1 MIDGAGVGGP
11 RPRAVIPYLL
21 LAILAL
27 GSSAM
32 AWASSRDSVPLS
44 TIGPEGV
51 VVYNVVNLASSSTTQ
66 TGQPIDGITCQSQV
80 KEVVKYHI
88 HVHVAIYVNGQ
99 MDRLPAGIGITR
111 PSLIE
116 KLKGGNFY
124 DVGVN
129 DCLYWLHTH
138 AADGIIHVEAPMK
151 QSFTLGQFFDVW
163 RQPLSATRVGP
174 AQGSVV
180 IFENE
185 KRFTG
190 DPRLTPLLSHGDIQI
205 DVGSPVIPFKAFNYK
220 VTGGCGEGTNS
231 CSS

>member
-1 MIDGAGVGGP
+1 V
-11 RPRAVIPYLL
+11 
-21 LAILAL
+21 
-27 GSSAM
+27 
-32 AWASSRDSVPLS
+32 
-44 TIGPEGV
+44 
-51 VVYNVVNLASSSTTQ
+51 
-66 TGQPIDGITCQSQV
+66 
-80 KEVVKYHI
+80 
-88 HVHVAIYVNGQ
+88 
-99 MDRLPAGIGITR
+99 
-111 PSLIE
+111 
-116 KLKGGNFY
+116 
-124 DVGVN
+124 
-129 DCLYWLHTH
+129 
-138 AADGIIHVEAPMK
+138 ADGIIHVEAPMK

-185 KRFTG
+185 KRVTG